1 MRHTIALFGAA
12 ERGAFKT
19 PHFFQTLS
27 QLADH
32 LGEPPAESE
41 GLCFAIQALLLEHSV
56 VYFRVQEEG
65 FSAADYHWGLR
76 YLNET
81 DQVPELSALCL
92 PGLGDPAILEL
103 TQRICLLY
111 NSLMLVSQRDLYDYL
126 TS

>member
-19 PHFFQTLS
+19 PHFFQTLP

-41 GLCFAIQALLLEHSV
+41 GLFFAIQALLHERSII
-56 VYFRVQEEG
+56 YFRVQEEG
-65 FSAADYHWGLR
+65 FSEADYHWGLR

-81 DQVPELSALCL
+81 DQIPELSALCL

-111 NSLMLVSQRDLYDYL
+111 NSLTLVSQRDLYDYL